1 MSNKEIESY
10 LKTLDKGLAEA
21 EKAMLQEKAIRGE
34 NVVNSKEDGTIVFI
48 QAKEIINAFPQ
59 FQ

>member
-10 LKTLDKGLAEA
+10 LKILDEGLVEA
-21 EKAMLQEKAIRGE
+21 EKIMLQEKASRGE
-34 NVVNSKEDGTIVFI
+34 TVVNSNEDGTIVYI
-48 QAKEIINAFPQ
+48 PAKDIIAAYPQ